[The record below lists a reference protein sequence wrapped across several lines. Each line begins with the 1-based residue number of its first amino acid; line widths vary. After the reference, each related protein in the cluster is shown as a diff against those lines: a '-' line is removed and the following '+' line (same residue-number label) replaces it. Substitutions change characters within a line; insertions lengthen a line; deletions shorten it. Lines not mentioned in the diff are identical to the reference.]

1 MIDSSKL
8 PRNIYG
14 IVPLEHTT
22 GKPNTCH
29 CQGIC
34 VDTEKKYIYMSFTTT
49 LLKMD
54 LEGNVVGSVTGLL
67 GHLGCIDFNDRDG
80 KVWGSLEYKNDA
92 IGKNILAHIGSDAE
106 IEDAFYIVSFD
117 VDKIDRIGMDA
128 TRDGVMKSV
137 YLRDPVEDYH
147 ATAVNQGKEV
157 EHRYGVSGIYGTT
170 FGPMPG
176 ANDGKQYLFVACG
189 VYGDVN
195 RTDNDHQI
203 ILCYDT
209 ENWDEYAQPLNQGS
223 MHHSGPEKA
232 LHRFWV
238 YTGNTTWGVQNLE
251 YDPYSGN
258 FIMVVYRGKKPQFA
272 NDVIYMIDGSKAPV
286 NGKLVGIEPEEEG
299 ELLSLYGSGWTY
311 THGATGIHS
320 FGDGYFYV
328 SYHGNDPEKGQYT
341 NVKLCKW
348 DGKGPIAEVE
358 D

>member
-1 MIDSSKL
+1 MIL
-8 PRNIYG
+8 
-14 IVPLEHTT
+14 V
-22 GKPNTCH
+22 
-29 CQGIC
+29 
-34 VDTEKKYIYMSFTTT
+34 
-49 LLKMD
+49 
-54 LEGNVVGSVTGLL
+54 
-67 GHLGCIDFNDRDG
+67 
-80 KVWGSLEYKNDA
+80 
-92 IGKNILAHIGSDAE
+92 
-106 IEDAFYIVSFD
+106 
-117 VDKIDRIGMDA
+117 
-128 TRDGVMKSV
+128 
-137 YLRDPVEDYH
+137 
-147 ATAVNQGKEV
+147 
-157 EHRYGVSGIYGTT
+157 
-170 FGPMPG
+170 
-176 ANDGKQYLFVACG
+176 
-189 VYGDVN
+189 
-195 RTDNDHQI
+195 
-203 ILCYDT
+203 
-209 ENWDEYAQPLNQGS
+209 
-223 MHHSGPEKA
+223 
-232 LHRFWV
+232 HRFWV